1 MIILEPLG
9 YFGHFE
15 ILSVFSLFYLFIYFW
30 IFFRSSVVLKENE
43 GSKYARDGG
52 FFVFETKNGLH
63 RQGESW
69 VPCPFFVAGKLV
81 QGASRAAGQS
91 RSG

>member
-1 MIILEPLG
+1 M
-9 YFGHFE
+9 YFLYF
-15 ILSVFSLFYLFIYFW
+15 LYLFIFGF
-30 IFFRSSVVLKENE
+30 FFRSSVVLKENE

-81 QGASRAAGQS
+81 QGGSRAAGQS